1 MIFKPKEEKGKK
13 MFKLSTGWIIESL
26 LDIDFYKFT
35 MGQVIFNKHAA
46 VIVKFR
52 FTCRTKGAELT
63 KVIPIEELRAQ
74 LDHVQTLSMNNSELH
89 YLRGTNEYQER
100 MFSEDYLQFLK
111 NLRLSGYSLS
121 YEGDDIIL
129 EFYGKWT
136 AVTYWETAALSIIN
150 ELYYRFQL
158 AKMSPFEQD
167 AVFAT
172 GVTRLMENVKELREY
187 PELTFTEF
195 GTRRRFSRDW
205 QKYVTEVMANELP
218 NQMKG
223 TSNTKL
229 AMELGLMPTG
239 TAAHEMDMGY
249 SGIYHETEDIIRG
262 SHQKFLN
269 DWWEQ
274 YGWGLSIALTDTY
287 GTDFFF
293 RDFTIEMAKKSKG
306 FRHDS
311 GNPIAFG
318 EKVIKFYQ
326 DLRINPKEKMI
337 IFSDGLDVPTMIK
350 IFLHF
355 SGHIIVTFGWGTNLT
370 NDLGLKA
377 LSLVVKLVESN
388 GHGTVKLSDNL
399 AKAIGK
405 PEDIEMF
412 KRIFGHTT
420 KFTEECKY

>member
-1 MIFKPKEEKGKK
+1 

-35 MGQVIFNKHAA
+35 MGQVIFNKHAQ

-74 LDHVQTLSMNNSELH
+74 LDHVQTLSINNSELH

-111 NLRLSGYSLS
+111 SLRLSGYSLS

-129 EFYGKWT
+129 EFYGKWA

-150 ELYYRFQL
+150 ELYYRFKM
-158 AKMSPFEQD
+158 AKMSSFEKD
-167 AVFAT
+167 AVLAT
-172 GVTRLMENVKELREY
+172 GVIHLMEKVKELRKY
-187 PELTFTEF
+187 SELTFTEF

-205 QKYVTEVMANELP
+205 QKFVTGVMADELP
-218 NQMKG
+218 GQMKG

-229 AMELGLMPTG
+229 AMDLGLMPTG

-249 SGIYHETEDIIRG
+249 SGIYHESDDDIRD
-262 SHQKFLN
+262 SHQKFLQ
-269 DWWEQ
+269 DWRTQ
-274 YGWGLSIALTDTY
+274 YGWGLSISLTDTY

-293 RDFTIEMAKKSKG
+293 RDFRKEDAVYDKG

-311 GNPIAFG
+311 GDPIIFG
-318 EKVIKFYQ
+318 EKVIKFYL
-326 DLRINPKEKMI
+326 DLGIDPRDKMI

-350 IFLHF
+350 ILLHF
-355 SGHIIVTFGWGTNLT
+355 QGRIRVTFGWGTDLT
-370 NDLGLKA
+370 NDLGLKP
-377 LSLVVKLVESN
+377 LSLVIKLVESN

>member
-1 MIFKPKEEKGKK
+1 MLFKA
-13 MFKLSTGWIIESL
+13 STGWIINSL

-35 MGQVIFNKHAA
+35 MGHVIFNKHAA

-74 LDHVQTLSMNNSELH
+74 LDHVQTLSFNNSELH

-121 YEGDDIIL
+121 YNGDDIIL
-129 EFYGKWT
+129 EFYGKW
-136 AVTYWETAALSIIN
+136 AEVTYWETAALSIIN
-150 ELYYRFQL
+150 ELYYRFKL
-158 AKMSPFEQD
+158 AKMSPFQQD

-172 GVTRLMENVKELREY
+172 GITHLMEKVKELRKY
-187 PELTFTEF
+187 PDLTFTDF
-195 GTRRRFSRDW
+195 GTRRRFSGDW
-205 QKYVTEVMANELP
+205 QKYAVELMAYELS

-229 AMELGLMPTG
+229 AMDLGLMPTG

-249 SGIYHETEDIIRG
+249 SGIYHKNDDDIRN

-293 RDFTIEMAKKSKG
+293 RDFTREQAEKSKG

-311 GNPIAFG
+311 GDPIAFG
-318 EKVIKFYQ
+318 EKVIKFYL
-326 DLRINPKEKMI
+326 DLGINPKEKMI

-350 IFLHF
+350 IFDHF
-355 SGHIIVTFGWGTNLT
+355 KGRIMVTFGWGTNLT
-370 NDLGLKA
+370 NDMGLGF
-377 LSLVVKLVESN
+377 LSLVIKLIMSN
-388 GHGTVKLSDNL
+388 GFGTVKLPDNL
-399 AKAIGK
+399 AKAMGM

-412 KRIFGHTT
+412 KRIYGYVNQ
-420 KFTEECKY
+420 FTEFCKY